1 MEKAFS
7 AVVVGAGGISGA
19 WFPALK
25 AEGVRVAAVVDLQKE
40 RAEEKIRTFELGAE
54 ADTDLEK
61 TLSRHRPDFVVDLT
75 VPEAHCSVTLTALK
89 HGCHVIGE
97 KPMASSMKEAR
108 RMVKA
113 AQAAGRL
120 YMVGQSRRWDDLNA
134 TVLRTIET
142 GQIGPLT
149 TVNCDFYIG
158 AHFGGFRDEM
168 ESPLILDMAIHHFD
182 LVRFFAKQDP
192 VWVFAH
198 EFNPA
203 GSWYRGNAS
212 ASCIFE
218 LTDGVI
224 FTYRGSWCSE
234 GCHTSWHGHWRLIGQ
249 KGTILYEQDQPPRG
263 EKVVAPNGF
272 MTQKAPVEVPTV
284 TLEKR
289 GQHGALAELMAW
301 LRGGP
306 VPQTV
311 CTDNIKSL
319 AMVFA
324 AIESARKGRKVPVR
338 W

>member
-1 MEKAFS
+1 MEEAFS

-40 RAEEKIRTFELGAE
+40 RAEEKIRKFELEAE

-61 TLSRHRPDFVVDLT
+61 ALSRHRPDFVVDLT

-113 AQAAGRL
+113 AQAADRL

-182 LVRFFAKQDP
+182 LVRFFTKQDP

-218 LTDGVI
+218 LTGGVI

-263 EKVVAPNGF
+263 EKVVVPNGF